1 MCVANTVTCKQG
13 QNLIDNVYIMF
24 NLQEI
29 TAINAVFKKKNQD
42 SVNPHLSFYL
52 NLSSEV
58 SSAVHL

>member
-29 TAINAVFKKKNQD
+29 TAINADFFFKIRIQ
-42 SVNPHLSFYL
+42 
-52 NLSSEV
+52 
-58 SSAVHL
+58 